1 MKVLA
6 LSFFVCVLLLGCY
19 VKSLRP
25 MSTFSSQSIHSMTLL
40 PKLENPLKGFKFMQS
55 RDGHSEKKS
64 RFGRRD
70 SLQMVSNEIFD
81 VIDEGPIPVDDRV
94 FTINGWRWHTTSVI
108 KDIEKFRAVITQLR
122 ESFKSVVYDDSSL
135 KEASTK
141 TTMVESNTASERIV
155 RISTVQLEQSQQI
168 QKCFNFVYGFNWRA
182 LMKVEASMFFPWVKN
197 LLPSKYSHLMNNI
210 TVEHDAVKELSLRLE
225 QKCSEYN
232 DKVAKRKLAYTP
244 SNDKTKKVASPK
256 LMEQQMINL
265 EHQNF
270 LLSIEDILNQMQ
282 SRALRVQDVQENVLV
297 PFIAAYVNKKAQD
310 VFNRKVITSLGLIN
324 SQIHL
329 VSMYEAIKDDAVEYS
344 KFKKQ
349 IPKVAQ
355 AVVPL
360 WKKRL
365 YAPKIACFAKP

>member
-1 MKVLA
+1 MKVI
-6 LSFFVCVLLLGCY
+6 SFFVCILLLGCN
-19 VKSLRP
+19 SLVP
-25 MSTFSSQSIHSMTLL
+25 MSIFSSPQSIHSMTLL
-40 PKLENPLKGFKFMQS
+40 PKLENPLKNFKFMKTREGQNK
-55 RDGHSEKKS
+55 RI
-64 RFGRRD
+64 RFGSKR

-108 KDIEKFRAVITQLR
+108 KDIEKFRAVIRQLR
-122 ESFKSVVYDDSSL
+122 ESFKAVVYDDSTSE
-135 KEASTK
+135 KATST
-141 TTMVESNTASERIV
+141 TTTTIVESSTAAEKIV
-155 RISTVQLEQSQQI
+155 HITTVQLEQSQQI

-197 LLPSKYSHLMNNI
+197 LLPSKYSHLLNNI
-210 TVEHDAVKELSLRLE
+210 TVEHDAVRELSLKFE

-232 DKVAKRKLAYTP
+232 DKVTKRKLAYTP
-244 SNDKTKKVASPK
+244 SKDKKKKVAYPK
-256 LMEQQMINL
+256 LMEQQTINL

-282 SRALRVQDVQENVLV
+282 SRALRIQDVQEYVLV

-310 VFNRKVITSLGLIN
+310 VFNRKVISSLGLIN

-329 VSMYEAIKDDAVEYS
+329 VSMYEAIKDDAAEYS

-349 IPKVAQ
+349 IPRVAQ

-365 YAPKIACFAKP
+365 YAPKIACFAKK